1 MSHIFIFGITRR
13 GKAVYHRHSA
23 GQEEEKNFPVF
34 GICQGQLLPDRGSLD
49 IQTYKNQGSVKMTAK
64 HIDTALVNAG
74 RSKKYTQGSVNSV
87 IQRASSLVFDTVEA
101 KKQAT
106 RGRAKGE
113 LFYGRRGTLTHFSL
127 QEAMCELEGGAGC
140 ALFPCGAAAV
150 ANTLLAFVEQG
161 DHVLVTNTAYE
172 PTQDFCSKILAKLGV
187 TTGWF
192 DPLIGADIANLIQ
205 PNTKVVFLE
214 APGSITME
222 VHDVPAIVEAVRR
235 VAPEAIIMIDNTWAA
250 GILFKALEFGIDISI
265 QAGTKYLI
273 GHSDAMVGTAVSNAR
288 CWDQLREN
296 AYLMG
301 QMLDADTA
309 YMTSRGLRTLGV
321 RLRQH
326 HESSLAIA
334 EWLAAHP
341 QVAKVNHPAL
351 PGSKGH
357 EFWKRDFTGS
367 SGLFSFVLNK
377 RLSNDALAAYLDNF
391 TLFSM
396 AYSWGGFESLIL
408 ANQPEHIAAIRPE
421 GEIDFTGTLIRVHIG
436 LENVD
441 DLIADLAAGFQRIV

>member
-1 MSHIFIFGITRR
+1 MTKKH
-13 GKAVYHRHSA
+13 
-23 GQEEEKNFPVF
+23 
-34 GICQGQLLPDRGSLD
+34 LD
-49 IQTYKNQGSVKMTAK
+49 TT
-64 HIDTALVNAG
+64 LVQAG

-87 IQRASSLVFDTVEA
+87 IQRASSLVFDTVEE
-101 KKQAT
+101 KKIAT
-106 RGRAKGE
+106 RNRAKGG

-150 ANTLLAFVEQG
+150 ANTILAFVEQG
-161 DHVLVTNTAYE
+161 DHILMTNTAYE
-172 PTQDFCSKILAKLGV
+172 PSQDFCTKILSKLGV

-192 DPLIGADIANLIQ
+192 DPLIGEGIAELIQ
-205 PNTKVVFLE
+205 PNTRIVFLE
-214 APGSITME
+214 SPGSLTME
-222 VHDVPAIVEAVRR
+222 VHDVPAIVKAVRSK
-235 VAPEAIIMIDNTWAA
+235 APEAIVMIDNTWAA
-250 GILFKALEFGIDISI
+250 GVLFKALDFDIDISI
-265 QAGTKYLI
+265 QAATKYLI
-273 GHSDAMVGTAVSNAR
+273 GHSDGMIGTAVSNAR

-301 QMLDADTA
+301 QMVDADTA

-326 HESSLAIA
+326 HESSLKVA
-334 EWLAAHP
+334 EWLAQHP
-341 QVAKVNHPAL
+341 QVERVNHPAL

-357 EFWKRDFTGS
+357 EFWQRDFTGS
-367 SGLFSFVLNK
+367 SGLFSFVLKK
-377 RLSNDALAAYLDNF
+377 RLNNDELASYLDNF

-408 ANQPEHIAAIRPE
+408 ANQPEQIAALRP
-421 GEIDFTGTLIRVHIG
+421 GGDVDFSGTLIRLHIG

-441 DLIADLAAGFQRIV
+441 DLIADLAAGFERIV

>member
-1 MSHIFIFGITRR
+1 MADKH
-13 GKAVYHRHSA
+13 
-23 GQEEEKNFPVF
+23 
-34 GICQGQLLPDRGSLD
+34 LD
-49 IQTYKNQGSVKMTAK
+49 TV
-64 HIDTALVNAG
+64 LVNAG

-101 KKQAT
+101 KKHAT
-106 RGRAKGE
+106 RNRANGE

-150 ANTLLAFVEQG
+150 ANTILAFVEQG
-161 DHVLVTNTAYE
+161 DHVLMTNTAYE
-172 PTQDFCSKILAKLGV
+172 PSQDFCTKILAKLGV
-187 TTGWF
+187 TTSWF
-192 DPLIGADIANLIQ
+192 DPLIGADIARLVR
-205 PNTKVVFLE
+205 PETRVVFLE
-214 APGSITME
+214 SPGSITME
-222 VHDVPAIVEAVRR
+222 VHDVPAIVAAVRQ

-250 GILFKALEFGIDISI
+250 GILFKALDFGIDISI

-273 GHSDAMVGTAVSNAR
+273 GHSDAMVGTAVANAR
-288 CWDQLREN
+288 CWPQLREN

-326 HESSLAIA
+326 HESSLRIA
-334 EWLAAHP
+334 EWLAQHP
-341 QVAKVNHPAL
+341 QVARVNHPAL

-367 SGLFSFVLNK
+367 SGLFSFVLSK
-377 RLSNDALAAYLDNF
+377 RLNDAELAEYLDNF
-391 TLFSM
+391 SLFSM

-408 ANQPEHIAAIRPE
+408 ANQPEQIAHIRPDAE
-421 GEIDFTGTLIRVHIG
+421 VDFSGTLIRLHIG

-441 DLIADLAAGFQRIV
+441 DLQADLAAGFARIV

>member
-1 MSHIFIFGITRR
+1 M
-13 GKAVYHRHSA
+13 A
-23 GQEEEKNFPVF
+23 
-34 GICQGQLLPDRGSLD
+34 D
-49 IQTYKNQGSVKMTAK
+49 K
-64 HIDTALVNAG
+64 HLDTALVNAG

-101 KKQAT
+101 KKHAT
-106 RGRAKGE
+106 RNRANGE

-150 ANTLLAFVEQG
+150 ANTILAFVEQG
-161 DHVLVTNTAYE
+161 DHVLMTNTAYE
-172 PTQDFCSKILAKLGV
+172 PSQDFCTKILAKLGV
-187 TTGWF
+187 TTSWF
-192 DPLIGADIANLIQ
+192 DPLIGADIARLVR
-205 PNTKVVFLE
+205 PETRVVFLE
-214 APGSITME
+214 SPGSITME
-222 VHDVPAIVEAVRR
+222 VHDVPAIVAAVRQ

-250 GILFKALEFGIDISI
+250 GILFKALDFGIDISI

-273 GHSDAMVGTAVSNAR
+273 GHSDAMVGTAVANAR
-288 CWDQLREN
+288 CWPQLREN

-326 HESSLAIA
+326 HESSLRIA
-334 EWLAAHP
+334 EWLAQHP
-341 QVAKVNHPAL
+341 QVARVNHPAL

-377 RLSNDALAAYLDNF
+377 RLNDAELAAYLDNF
-391 TLFSM
+391 SLFSM

-408 ANQPEHIAAIRPE
+408 ANQPEQIGPIRPDAE
-421 GEIDFTGTLIRVHIG
+421 VDFSGTLIRLHIG

-441 DLIADLAAGFQRIV
+441 DLQADLAAGFARIV

>member
-1 MSHIFIFGITRR
+1 M
-13 GKAVYHRHSA
+13 A
-23 GQEEEKNFPVF
+23 
-34 GICQGQLLPDRGSLD
+34 D
-49 IQTYKNQGSVKMTAK
+49 K
-64 HIDTALVNAG
+64 HLDTALVNAG

-101 KKQAT
+101 KKHAT
-106 RGRAKGE
+106 RNRADGE

-150 ANTLLAFVEQG
+150 ANTILAFVEQG
-161 DHVLVTNTAYE
+161 DHVLMTNTAYE
-172 PTQDFCSKILAKLGV
+172 PSQDFCTKILAKLGV
-187 TTGWF
+187 TTSWF
-192 DPLIGADIANLIQ
+192 DPLIGADIARLVR
-205 PNTKVVFLE
+205 PETRVVFLE
-214 APGSITME
+214 SPGSITME
-222 VHDVPAIVEAVRR
+222 VHDVPAIVAAVRQ
-235 VAPEAIIMIDNTWAA
+235 VAPEAIIMLDNTWAA
-250 GILFKALEFGIDISI
+250 GILFKALDFGIDISI

-273 GHSDAMVGTAVSNAR
+273 GHSDAMVGTAVANAR
-288 CWDQLREN
+288 CWPQLREN

-326 HESSLAIA
+326 HESSLRIA
-334 EWLAAHP
+334 EWLAQHP
-341 QVAKVNHPAL
+341 QVARVNHPAL

-367 SGLFSFVLNK
+367 SGLFSFVLSK
-377 RLSNDALAAYLDNF
+377 RLNDAELAEYLDNF
-391 TLFSM
+391 SLFSM

-408 ANQPEHIAAIRPE
+408 ANQPEQIAHIRPDAE
-421 GEIDFTGTLIRVHIG
+421 VDFSGTLIRLHIG

-441 DLIADLAAGFQRIV
+441 DLQADLAAGFARIV

>member
-1 MSHIFIFGITRR
+1 M
-13 GKAVYHRHSA
+13 A
-23 GQEEEKNFPVF
+23 
-34 GICQGQLLPDRGSLD
+34 D
-49 IQTYKNQGSVKMTAK
+49 K
-64 HIDTALVNAG
+64 HLDTALVNAG

-101 KKQAT
+101 KKHAT
-106 RGRAKGE
+106 RNRANGE

-150 ANTLLAFVEQG
+150 ANTILAFVEQG
-161 DHVLVTNTAYE
+161 DHVLMTNTAYE
-172 PTQDFCSKILAKLGV
+172 PSQDFCTKILAKLGV
-187 TTGWF
+187 TTSWF
-192 DPLIGADIANLIQ
+192 DPLIGADIARLVR
-205 PNTKVVFLE
+205 PETRVVFLE
-214 APGSITME
+214 SPGSITME
-222 VHDVPAIVEAVRR
+222 VHDVPAIVAAVRQ

-250 GILFKALEFGIDISI
+250 GILFKALDFGIDISI

-273 GHSDAMVGTAVSNAR
+273 GHSDAMVGTAVANAR
-288 CWDQLREN
+288 CWPQLREN

-326 HESSLAIA
+326 HESSLRIA
-334 EWLAAHP
+334 EWLAQHP
-341 QVAKVNHPAL
+341 QVARVNHPAL

-357 EFWKRDFTGS
+357 EFWIRDFTGS
-367 SGLFSFVLNK
+367 SGLFSFVLSK
-377 RLSNDALAAYLDNF
+377 RLNDAELAEYLDNF
-391 TLFSM
+391 SLFSM

-408 ANQPEHIAAIRPE
+408 ANQPEQIAHIRPDAE
-421 GEIDFTGTLIRVHIG
+421 VDFSGTLIRLHIG

-441 DLIADLAAGFQRIV
+441 DLQADLAAGFARIV

>member
-1 MSHIFIFGITRR
+1 M
-13 GKAVYHRHSA
+13 A
-23 GQEEEKNFPVF
+23 
-34 GICQGQLLPDRGSLD
+34 D
-49 IQTYKNQGSVKMTAK
+49 K
-64 HIDTALVNAG
+64 HLDTALVNAG

-101 KKQAT
+101 KKHAT
-106 RGRAKGE
+106 RNRANGE

-150 ANTLLAFVEQG
+150 ANTILAFVEQG
-161 DHVLVTNTAYE
+161 DHVLMTNTAYE
-172 PTQDFCSKILAKLGV
+172 PSQDFCTKILAKLGV
-187 TTGWF
+187 TTSWF
-192 DPLIGADIANLIQ
+192 DPLIGTDITRLVR
-205 PNTKVVFLE
+205 PETRVVFLE
-214 APGSITME
+214 SPGSITME
-222 VHDVPAIVEAVRR
+222 VHDVPAIVAAVRQ

-250 GILFKALEFGIDISI
+250 GILFKALDFGIDISI

-273 GHSDAMVGTAVSNAR
+273 GHSDAMVGTAVANAR
-288 CWDQLREN
+288 CWPQLREN

-326 HESSLAIA
+326 HESSLRIA
-334 EWLAAHP
+334 EWLAQHP
-341 QVAKVNHPAL
+341 QVARVNHPAL

-367 SGLFSFVLNK
+367 SGLFSFVLSK
-377 RLSNDALAAYLDNF
+377 RLNDAELAEYLDNF
-391 TLFSM
+391 SLFSM

-408 ANQPEHIAAIRPE
+408 ANQPEQIAHIRPDAE
-421 GEIDFTGTLIRVHIG
+421 VDFSGTLIRLHIG

-441 DLIADLAAGFQRIV
+441 DLQADLAAGFARIV

>member
-1 MSHIFIFGITRR
+1 M
-13 GKAVYHRHSA
+13 A
-23 GQEEEKNFPVF
+23 
-34 GICQGQLLPDRGSLD
+34 D
-49 IQTYKNQGSVKMTAK
+49 K
-64 HIDTALVNAG
+64 HLDTALVNAA

-101 KKQAT
+101 KKHAT
-106 RGRAKGE
+106 RNRANGE

-150 ANTLLAFVEQG
+150 ANTILAFVEQG
-161 DHVLVTNTAYE
+161 DHVLMTNTAYE
-172 PTQDFCSKILAKLGV
+172 PSQDFCTKILAKLGV
-187 TTGWF
+187 TTSWF
-192 DPLIGADIANLIQ
+192 DPLIGADIARLVR
-205 PNTKVVFLE
+205 PETRVVFLE
-214 APGSITME
+214 SPGSITME
-222 VHDVPAIVEAVRR
+222 VHDVPAIVAAVRQ
-235 VAPEAIIMIDNTWAA
+235 VAPEAIIMLDNTWAA
-250 GILFKALEFGIDISI
+250 GILFKALDFGIDISI

-273 GHSDAMVGTAVSNAR
+273 GHSDAMVGTAVANAR
-288 CWDQLREN
+288 CWPQLREN

-326 HESSLAIA
+326 HESSLRIA
-334 EWLAAHP
+334 EWLAQHP
-341 QVAKVNHPAL
+341 QVARVNHPAL

-367 SGLFSFVLNK
+367 SGLFSFVLSK
-377 RLSNDALAAYLDNF
+377 RLNDAELAEYLDNF
-391 TLFSM
+391 SLFSM

-408 ANQPEHIAAIRPE
+408 ANQPEQIAHIRPDAE
-421 GEIDFTGTLIRVHIG
+421 VDFSGTLIRLHIG

-441 DLIADLAAGFQRIV
+441 DLQADLAAGFARIV

>member
-1 MSHIFIFGITRR
+1 M
-13 GKAVYHRHSA
+13 A
-23 GQEEEKNFPVF
+23 
-34 GICQGQLLPDRGSLD
+34 D
-49 IQTYKNQGSVKMTAK
+49 K
-64 HIDTALVNAG
+64 HLDTALVNAG

-101 KKQAT
+101 KKHAT
-106 RGRAKGE
+106 RNRANGE

-150 ANTLLAFVEQG
+150 ANTILAFVEQG
-161 DHVLVTNTAYE
+161 DHVLMTNTAYE
-172 PTQDFCSKILAKLGV
+172 PSQDFCTKILAKLGV
-187 TTGWF
+187 TTRWF
-192 DPLIGADIANLIQ
+192 DPLIGADIARLVR
-205 PNTKVVFLE
+205 PETRVVFLE
-214 APGSITME
+214 SPGSITME
-222 VHDVPAIVEAVRR
+222 VHDVPAIVAAVRQ

-250 GILFKALEFGIDISI
+250 GILFKALDFGIDISI

-273 GHSDAMVGTAVSNAR
+273 GHSDAMVGTAVANAR
-288 CWDQLREN
+288 CWPQLREN

-326 HESSLAIA
+326 HESSLRIA
-334 EWLAAHP
+334 EWLAQHP
-341 QVAKVNHPAL
+341 QVARVNHPAL

-367 SGLFSFVLNK
+367 SGLFSFVLSK
-377 RLSNDALAAYLDNF
+377 RLNDAELAEYLDNF
-391 TLFSM
+391 SLFSM

-408 ANQPEHIAAIRPE
+408 ANQPEQIAHIRPDAE
-421 GEIDFTGTLIRVHIG
+421 VDFSGTLIRLHIG

-441 DLIADLAAGFQRIV
+441 DLQADLAAGFARIV

>member
-1 MSHIFIFGITRR
+1 M
-13 GKAVYHRHSA
+13 A
-23 GQEEEKNFPVF
+23 
-34 GICQGQLLPDRGSLD
+34 D
-49 IQTYKNQGSVKMTAK
+49 K
-64 HIDTALVNAG
+64 HLDTALVNAG

-101 KKQAT
+101 KKHAT
-106 RGRAKGE
+106 RNRANGE

-150 ANTLLAFVEQG
+150 ANTILAFVEQG
-161 DHVLVTNTAYE
+161 DHVLMTNTAYE
-172 PTQDFCSKILAKLGV
+172 PSQDFCTKILAKLGV
-187 TTGWF
+187 ATSWF
-192 DPLIGADIANLIQ
+192 DPLIGADIAQLIR
-205 PNTKVVFLE
+205 PETRVVFLE
-214 APGSITME
+214 SPGSITME
-222 VHDVPAIVEAVRR
+222 VHDVPAIVAAVRQ

-250 GILFKALEFGIDISI
+250 GILFKALDFGIDISI

-273 GHSDAMVGTAVSNAR
+273 GHSDAMVGTAVANAR
-288 CWDQLREN
+288 CWPQLREN
-296 AYLMG
+296 TYLMG

-326 HESSLAIA
+326 HESSLRIA
-334 EWLAAHP
+334 EWLAQHP
-341 QVAKVNHPAL
+341 QVARVNHPAL

-377 RLSNDALAAYLDNF
+377 RLNDAELAEYLDNF
-391 TLFSM
+391 SLFSM

-408 ANQPEHIAAIRPE
+408 ANQPEQIAHIRPDAE
-421 GEIDFTGTLIRVHIG
+421 VDFSGTLIRLHIG

-441 DLIADLAAGFQRIV
+441 DLQADLAAGFARIV

>member
-1 MSHIFIFGITRR
+1 M
-13 GKAVYHRHSA
+13 A
-23 GQEEEKNFPVF
+23 
-34 GICQGQLLPDRGSLD
+34 D
-49 IQTYKNQGSVKMTAK
+49 K
-64 HIDTALVNAG
+64 HLDTALVNAG

-101 KKQAT
+101 KKHAT
-106 RGRAKGE
+106 RNRANGE

-150 ANTLLAFVEQG
+150 ANTILAFVEQG
-161 DHVLVTNTAYE
+161 DHVLMTNTAYE
-172 PTQDFCSKILAKLGV
+172 PSQDFCTKILAKLGV
-187 TTGWF
+187 TTSWF
-192 DPLIGADIANLIQ
+192 DPLIGADIARLVR
-205 PNTKVVFLE
+205 PETRVVFLE
-214 APGSITME
+214 SPGSITME
-222 VHDVPAIVEAVRR
+222 VHDVPAIVAAVRQ
-235 VAPEAIIMIDNTWAA
+235 VAPEAIIMLDNTWAA
-250 GILFKALEFGIDISI
+250 GILFKALDFGIDISI

-273 GHSDAMVGTAVSNAR
+273 GHSDAMVGTAVANAR
-288 CWDQLREN
+288 CWPQLREN

-326 HESSLAIA
+326 HESSLRIA
-334 EWLAAHP
+334 VWLAQHP
-341 QVAKVNHPAL
+341 QVARVNHPAL

-367 SGLFSFVLNK
+367 SGLFSFVLSK
-377 RLSNDALAAYLDNF
+377 RLNDAELAEYLDNF
-391 TLFSM
+391 SLFSM

-408 ANQPEHIAAIRPE
+408 ANQPEQIAHIRPDAE
-421 GEIDFTGTLIRVHIG
+421 VDFSGTLIRLHIG

-441 DLIADLAAGFQRIV
+441 DLQADLAAGFARIV

>member
-1 MSHIFIFGITRR
+1 M
-13 GKAVYHRHSA
+13 A
-23 GQEEEKNFPVF
+23 
-34 GICQGQLLPDRGSLD
+34 D
-49 IQTYKNQGSVKMTAK
+49 K
-64 HIDTALVNAG
+64 HLDTALVNAG

-87 IQRASSLVFDTVEA
+87 IQRASSLVFDTVAA
-101 KKQAT
+101 KKHAT
-106 RGRAKGE
+106 HNRANGE

-150 ANTLLAFVEQG
+150 ANTILAFVEQG
-161 DHVLVTNTAYE
+161 DNVLMTNTAYE
-172 PTQDFCSKILAKLGV
+172 PSQDFCTKILGKLGV
-187 TTGWF
+187 TTSWF
-192 DPLIGADIANLIQ
+192 DPMIGEGIAALIK
-205 PNTKVVFLE
+205 PNTKIVFLE
-214 APGSITME
+214 SPGSITME
-222 VHDVPAIVEAVRR
+222 VHDIPAIVAAVRR

-250 GILFKALEFGIDISI
+250 GILFKALDFGIDISI

-273 GHSDAMVGTAVSNAR
+273 GHSDAMVGTAVSNER
-288 CWDQLREN
+288 CWPQLREN

-326 HESSLAIA
+326 HESSLKVA
-334 EWLAAHP
+334 EWLAQQP
-341 QVAKVNHPAL
+341 QVERVNHPAL

-367 SGLFSFVLNK
+367 SGLFSFVLK
-377 RLSNDALAAYLDNF
+377 KHLNDEELANYLDNF
-391 TLFSM
+391 SLFSM

-408 ANQPEHIAAIRPE
+408 ANQPSELASIRPE
-421 GEIDFTGTLIRVHIG
+421 GKIDFTGTLVRVHIG

-441 DLIADLAAGFQRIV
+441 DLIADLAAGFARIV

>member
-1 MSHIFIFGITRR
+1 M
-13 GKAVYHRHSA
+13 A
-23 GQEEEKNFPVF
+23 
-34 GICQGQLLPDRGSLD
+34 D
-49 IQTYKNQGSVKMTAK
+49 K
-64 HIDTALVNAG
+64 HLDTALVNAG

-101 KKQAT
+101 KKHAT
-106 RGRAKGE
+106 RNRANGE

-150 ANTLLAFVEQG
+150 ANTILAFVEQG
-161 DHVLVTNTAYE
+161 DHLLMTNTAYE
-172 PTQDFCSKILAKLGV
+172 PSQDFCTKILAKLGV
-187 TTGWF
+187 TTSWF
-192 DPLIGADIANLIQ
+192 DPLIGADIAQLIR
-205 PNTKVVFLE
+205 PETRVVFLE
-214 APGSITME
+214 SPGSITME
-222 VHDVPAIVEAVRR
+222 VHDVPAIVAAVRQ

-250 GILFKALEFGIDISI
+250 GILFKALDFGIDISI

-273 GHSDAMVGTAVSNAR
+273 GHSDAMVGTAVANAR
-288 CWDQLREN
+288 CWPQLREN

-326 HESSLAIA
+326 HESSLRIA
-334 EWLAAHP
+334 EWLAQHP
-341 QVAKVNHPAL
+341 QVARVNHPAL

-377 RLSNDALAAYLDNF
+377 RLNDAELAEYLDNF
-391 TLFSM
+391 SLFSM

-408 ANQPEHIAAIRPE
+408 ANQPEQIAHIRPDAE
-421 GEIDFTGTLIRVHIG
+421 VDFSGTLIRLHIG

-441 DLIADLAAGFQRIV
+441 DLQADLAAGFARIV

>member
-1 MSHIFIFGITRR
+1 M
-13 GKAVYHRHSA
+13 A
-23 GQEEEKNFPVF
+23 
-34 GICQGQLLPDRGSLD
+34 D
-49 IQTYKNQGSVKMTAK
+49 K
-64 HIDTALVNAG
+64 HLDTALVNAG

-101 KKQAT
+101 KKHAT
-106 RGRAKGE
+106 RNRANGE

-150 ANTLLAFVEQG
+150 ANTILAFVEQG
-161 DHVLVTNTAYE
+161 DHVLMTNTAYE
-172 PTQDFCSKILAKLGV
+172 PSQDFCTKILAKLGV
-187 TTGWF
+187 TTSWF
-192 DPLIGADIANLIQ
+192 DPLIGADIARLVR
-205 PNTKVVFLE
+205 PETRVVFLE
-214 APGSITME
+214 SPGSITME
-222 VHDVPAIVEAVRR
+222 VHDVPAIVAAVRQ

-250 GILFKALEFGIDISI
+250 GILFKALDFGIDISI

-273 GHSDAMVGTAVSNAR
+273 GHSDAMVGTAVVNAR
-288 CWDQLREN
+288 CWPQLREN

-326 HESSLAIA
+326 HESSLRIA
-334 EWLAAHP
+334 EWLAQHP
-341 QVAKVNHPAL
+341 QVARVNHPAL

-367 SGLFSFVLNK
+367 SGLFSFVLSK
-377 RLSNDALAAYLDNF
+377 RLNDAELAEYLDNF
-391 TLFSM
+391 SLFSM

-408 ANQPEHIAAIRPE
+408 ANQPEQIAHIRPDAE
-421 GEIDFTGTLIRVHIG
+421 VDFSGTLIRLHIG

-441 DLIADLAAGFQRIV
+441 DLQADLAAGFARIV

>member
-1 MSHIFIFGITRR
+1 M
-13 GKAVYHRHSA
+13 A
-23 GQEEEKNFPVF
+23 
-34 GICQGQLLPDRGSLD
+34 D
-49 IQTYKNQGSVKMTAK
+49 K
-64 HIDTALVNAG
+64 HLDTALVNAG

-101 KKQAT
+101 KKYAT
-106 RGRAKGE
+106 RNRANGE

-150 ANTLLAFVEQG
+150 ANTILAFVEQG
-161 DHVLVTNTAYE
+161 DHVLMTNTAYE
-172 PTQDFCSKILAKLGV
+172 PSQDFCTKILAKFGV
-187 TTGWF
+187 TTSWF
-192 DPLIGADIANLIQ
+192 DPLIGADIARLVR
-205 PNTKVVFLE
+205 PETRVVFLE
-214 APGSITME
+214 SPGSITME
-222 VHDVPAIVEAVRR
+222 VHDVPAIVAAVRQ

-250 GILFKALEFGIDISI
+250 GILFKALDFGIDISI

-273 GHSDAMVGTAVSNAR
+273 GHSDAMVGTAVANAR
-288 CWDQLREN
+288 CWPQLREN

-326 HESSLAIA
+326 HESSLRIA
-334 EWLAAHP
+334 EWLAQHP
-341 QVAKVNHPAL
+341 QVARVNHPAL

-377 RLSNDALAAYLDNF
+377 RLTDAELAAYLDNF
-391 TLFSM
+391 SLFSM

-408 ANQPEHIAAIRPE
+408 ANQPEQIAHIRPDAE
-421 GEIDFTGTLIRVHIG
+421 VDFSGTLIRLHIG

-441 DLIADLAAGFQRIV
+441 DLQADLAAGFARIV

>member
-1 MSHIFIFGITRR
+1 
-13 GKAVYHRHSA
+13 
-23 GQEEEKNFPVF
+23 
-34 GICQGQLLPDRGSLD
+34 
-49 IQTYKNQGSVKMTAK
+49 MTAK
-64 HIDTALVNAG
+64 HLDTALVNAG
-74 RSKKYTQGSVNSV
+74 RSKKYTQGSVNTV
-87 IQRASSLVFDTVEA
+87 IQRASSLVFETVEA
-101 KKQAT
+101 KKHAT
-106 RGRAKGE
+106 RNRANGE

-150 ANTLLAFVEQG
+150 ANTILAFVEQG
-161 DHVLVTNTAYE
+161 DHVLMTNTAYE
-172 PTQDFCSKILAKLGV
+172 PTQDFSTKILAKLGV
-187 TTGWF
+187 TTSWF
-192 DPLIGADIANLIQ
+192 DPMIGSSIVQLVQ
-205 PNTKVVFLE
+205 PNTRVVFLE
-214 APGSITME
+214 SPGSITME
-222 VHDVPAIVEAVRR
+222 VHDVPAIVQAVRS
-235 VAPEAIIMIDNTWAA
+235 VAPEAIIMLDNTWAA
-250 GILFKALEFGIDISI
+250 GVLFKALDFDIDISI

-273 GHSDAMVGTAVSNAR
+273 GHSDAMVGTAVANAR
-288 CWDQLREN
+288 CWEQLREN

-326 HESSLAIA
+326 HESSLKIA

-341 QVAKVNHPAL
+341 QVAQVNHPAL

-357 EFWKRDFTGS
+357 EYWKRDFSGS

-377 RLSNDALAAYLDNF
+377 RLNNEELANYLDNF
-391 TLFSM
+391 SLFSM

-421 GEIDFTGTLIRVHIG
+421 GRVDFDGTLIRLHIG

-441 DLIADLAAGFQRIV
+441 DLIGDLVAGFQRIV

>member
-1 MSHIFIFGITRR
+1 M
-13 GKAVYHRHSA
+13 A
-23 GQEEEKNFPVF
+23 
-34 GICQGQLLPDRGSLD
+34 D
-49 IQTYKNQGSVKMTAK
+49 K
-64 HIDTALVNAG
+64 HLDTALVNAG

-106 RGRAKGE
+106 RNRAKGE

-150 ANTLLAFVEQG
+150 ANTILAFVEQG
-161 DHVLVTNTAYE
+161 DHVLMTNTAYE
-172 PTQDFCSKILAKLGV
+172 PSQDFCTKILAKLGV
-187 TTGWF
+187 TTSWF
-192 DPLIGADIANLIQ
+192 DPLVGADIARQVQ
-205 PNTKVVFLE
+205 PNTRVVFLE
-214 APGSITME
+214 SPGSITME
-222 VHDVPAIVEAVRR
+222 VHDVPAIVAAVRR

-250 GILFKALEFGIDISI
+250 GVLFKALDFGVDISI

-301 QMLDADTA
+301 QMVDADTA
-309 YMTSRGLRTLGV
+309 YMTSRGLRTLGI

-326 HESSLAIA
+326 HESSLQIA
-334 EWLAAHP
+334 EWLAQHP
-341 QVAKVNHPAL
+341 QVSCVNHPAL

-377 RLSNDALAAYLDNF
+377 RLTDSELSTYLDNF
-391 TLFSM
+391 SLFSM

-408 ANQPEHIAAIRPE
+408 ANQPEQIAAIRPE
-421 GEIDFTGTLIRVHIG
+421 AEVDFSGTLIRLHIG

-441 DLIADLAAGFQRIV
+441 DLRADLAAGFSRIV

>member
-1 MSHIFIFGITRR
+1 M
-13 GKAVYHRHSA
+13 A
-23 GQEEEKNFPVF
+23 
-34 GICQGQLLPDRGSLD
+34 D
-49 IQTYKNQGSVKMTAK
+49 K
-64 HIDTALVNAG
+64 HLDTALVNAG

-101 KKQAT
+101 KKHTT
-106 RGRAKGE
+106 RNRANGE

-150 ANTLLAFVEQG
+150 ANTILAFVEQG
-161 DHVLVTNTAYE
+161 DHVLMTNTAYE
-172 PTQDFCSKILAKLGV
+172 PSQDFCTKILAKLGV
-187 TTGWF
+187 TTSWF
-192 DPLIGADIANLIQ
+192 DPLIGADIARLVR
-205 PNTKVVFLE
+205 PETRVVFLE
-214 APGSITME
+214 SPGSITME
-222 VHDVPAIVEAVRR
+222 VHDVPAIVAAVRQ

-250 GILFKALEFGIDISI
+250 GILFKALDFGIDISI

-273 GHSDAMVGTAVSNAR
+273 GHSDAMVGTAVANAR
-288 CWDQLREN
+288 CWPQLREN

-326 HESSLAIA
+326 HESSLRIA
-334 EWLAAHP
+334 EWLAQHP
-341 QVAKVNHPAL
+341 QVARVNHPAL

-367 SGLFSFVLNK
+367 SGLFSFVLSK
-377 RLSNDALAAYLDNF
+377 RLNDAELAEYLDNF
-391 TLFSM
+391 SLFSM

-408 ANQPEHIAAIRPE
+408 ANQPEQIAHIRPDAE
-421 GEIDFTGTLIRVHIG
+421 VDFSGTLIRLHIG

-441 DLIADLAAGFQRIV
+441 DLQADLAAGFARIV

>member
-1 MSHIFIFGITRR
+1 M
-13 GKAVYHRHSA
+13 A
-23 GQEEEKNFPVF
+23 
-34 GICQGQLLPDRGSLD
+34 D
-49 IQTYKNQGSVKMTAK
+49 K
-64 HIDTALVNAG
+64 HLDTALVNAG

-101 KKQAT
+101 KKYAT
-106 RGRAKGE
+106 RNRANGE

-150 ANTLLAFVEQG
+150 ANTILAFVEQG
-161 DHVLVTNTAYE
+161 DHVLMTNTAYE
-172 PTQDFCSKILAKLGV
+172 PSQDFCTKILAKLGV
-187 TTGWF
+187 TTSWF
-192 DPLIGADIANLIQ
+192 DPLIGADIARLVR
-205 PNTKVVFLE
+205 PETRVVFLE
-214 APGSITME
+214 SPGSITME
-222 VHDVPAIVEAVRR
+222 VHDVPAIVAAVRQ

-250 GILFKALEFGIDISI
+250 GILFKALDFGIDISI

-273 GHSDAMVGTAVSNAR
+273 GHSDAMVGTAVANAR
-288 CWDQLREN
+288 CWPQLREN

-326 HESSLAIA
+326 NESSLRIA
-334 EWLAAHP
+334 EWLAQHP
-341 QVAKVNHPAL
+341 QVARVNHPAL

-367 SGLFSFVLNK
+367 SGLFSFVLSK
-377 RLSNDALAAYLDNF
+377 RLNDAELAEYLDNF
-391 TLFSM
+391 SLFSM

-408 ANQPEHIAAIRPE
+408 ANQPEQIAHIRPDAE
-421 GEIDFTGTLIRVHIG
+421 VDFSGTLIRLHIG

-441 DLIADLAAGFQRIV
+441 DLQADLAAGFARIV